1 MRASL
6 KVACPLKTY
15 LNPLTRLKVT
25 IYVRGGLFS
34 KEIFLTRAKL
44 NCVESNPG
52 LHWFGLPCSMSL
64 VRELAPLSRPLIKKT
79 KIDHDL
85 VARVFSRFRRFA
97 CFYFE
102 F

>member
-15 LNPLTRLKVT
+15 LHPLTRLNVT

-52 LHWFGLPCSMSL
+52 KVRSKSKGKKSKVNQTRIGL
-64 VRELAPLSRPLIKKT
+64 VYLAL
-79 KIDHDL
+79 
-85 VARVFSRFRRFA
+85 
-97 CFYFE
+97 
-102 F
+102 

>member
-15 LNPLTRLKVT
+15 LHPLTRLNVT

-34 KEIFLTRAKL
+34 KEIFLIRAKL

-52 LHWFGLPCSMSL
+52 LHWFGVLCSVSL
-64 VRELAPLSRPLIKKT
+64 VQELAPLSRPLIRKT

-97 CFYFE
+97 
-102 F
+102 